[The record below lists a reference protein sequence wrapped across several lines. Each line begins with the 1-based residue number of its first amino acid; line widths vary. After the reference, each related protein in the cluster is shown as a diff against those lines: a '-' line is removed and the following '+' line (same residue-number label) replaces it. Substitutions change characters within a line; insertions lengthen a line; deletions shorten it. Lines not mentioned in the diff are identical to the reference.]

1 MATNWEH
8 QREAR
13 RAPETSV
20 DTTERNKVRAVHI
33 YPLMPRSASV
43 GMSGD
48 MIVQAFLQYSGFRFN
63 VFLNLEQD
71 ARLPGVQFRD
81 LVKLHHARRKLL
93 LILLVDGFDD
103 GVDKFAFTCGRKGGV
118 LAHVF
123 LNIPL
128 GRDRVLWYGQSTDE
142 RKIDRSTFIAS
153 AQREARNQYSLTLYF
168 VRADL
173 SE

>member
-1 MATNWEH
+1 MAGEK
-8 QREAR
+8 
-13 RAPETSV
+13 PEGRPRPALILQSV
-20 DTTERNKVRAVHI
+20 TKSGWYI
-33 YPLMPRSASV
+33 YTHLCRDRGRSS
-43 GMSGD
+43 SGD

-103 GVDKFAFTCGRKGGV
+103 GVDKFAFTSGRKGGV